1 MLGPNASLNIPA
13 LFSITSPTGIG
24 FNENNFWF
32 NAMGTNDYSN
42 LVGNLSGYRFDVSKP
57 GAIVNEGNLNSGENL
72 TLLGGTIINTRELST
87 TGVH

>member
-1 MLGPNASLNIPA
+1 
-13 LFSITSPTGIG
+13 
-24 FNENNFWF
+24 
-32 NAMGTNDYSN
+32 MGTNDYSN
-42 LVGNLSGYRFDVSKP
+42 VVGNPIGYRFYLSKP